1 MKIRGF
7 ITHKRAES
15 YLDCADYFAIDL
27 KDRKI
32 AVSDGISQSFS
43 PSEWSRILVQSYINN
58 KWEPGQD
65 LKPLQSQW
73 LEEVRANLTK
83 LQKQGAVTYM
93 MENMIDERESAGATF
108 CGLSFK
114 KESYDWVCNVIGD
127 SALVKLS
134 RESIDIFSSQNGTFN
149 NRPDYFDSYASQSVG
164 ELKSFQGQL
173 QKGEVLFVVSDPL
186 SELFQKS
193 LENKT
198 EKQIIEKIL
207 SVRNQNDFCGMVE
220 SLRTDFGMH
229 NDDTTLVIV
238 EYDGK
243 KDFNI
248 EQIVMLDELIEK
260 EQQKTELPESRC
272 EIHINEAD
280 RNELMSE
287 SQLEYRALIYDL
299 ENIREKAQSVF
310 FRCVKP
316 YLNNRN
322 LVNKLKKR
330 KQRNY
335 LENLFACFWNELI
348 KELKS

>member
-1 MKIRGF
+1 MNGKVLELHF
-7 ITHKRAES
+7 
-15 YLDCADYFAIDL
+15 ADFHL
-27 KDRKI
+27 
-32 AVSDGISQSFS
+32 
-43 PSEWSRILVQSYINN
+43 
-58 KWEPGQD
+58 
-65 LKPLQSQW
+65 
-73 LEEVRANLTK
+73 
-83 LQKQGAVTYM
+83 
-93 MENMIDERESAGATF
+93 
-108 CGLSFK
+108 K

-134 RESIDIFSSQNGTFN
+134 GESIDIFSSQNGTFN

-330 KQRNY
+330 KQRDY
-335 LENLFACFWNELI
+335 LKNLFACFWNELI